1 MIVIDLQAKCLL
13 LVSVV
18 KVDKEVRNS
27 LTISGIVHG
36 LNDLLNAIR
45 EDLPFWESQANEST
59 ISR

>member
-18 KVDKEVRNS
+18 KVDKEVRSS

-36 LNDLLNAIR
+36 LNDLLNAER
-45 EDLPFWESQANEST
+45 EDLTFWESQANEST
-59 ISR
+59 IAR